1 MDDAFKPQDGKKSGG
16 ECWREGE
23 AHNGSMHYSCFSIRL
38 PMLLWSR
45 RLTEDSSHRQ
55 DEQLQQRVLFLIG
68 QTQEAQLGHFGE
80 VRDSSPYYLM
90 GWRQLWDSGTNR
102 RTVEKSATLSNLRF
116 IFRKTSK
123 LQIKKLLAQVLE
135 QDRYKSFFFF
145 FQILK
150 RQLPCPAQP
159 HKATHYDVASA
170 TRKHPQWK
178 TSAEIF
184 ACLLQ
189 ILQPFT
195 KQIHKPPSSTSS
207 DVN

>member
-1 MDDAFKPQDGKKSGG
+1 
-16 ECWREGE
+16 
-23 AHNGSMHYSCFSIRL
+23 
-38 PMLLWSR
+38 MLLWSR

-123 LQIKKLLAQVLE
+123 LQIKKLLVQVLE
-135 QDRYKSFFFF
+135 QDRYKSFFSFF
-145 FQILK
+145 KFLRGNFHVQPNHIRPRTTMW
-150 RQLPCPAQP
+150 RQQP
-159 HKATHYDVASA
+159 GSTHNG
-170 TRKHPQWK
+170 K
-178 TSAEIF
+178 
-184 ACLLQ
+184 LLQ
-189 ILQPFT
+189 RFSPVSFRFCNLSQSKYTNHQARQALTLINAKFQGSSIRASLVSADS
-195 KQIHKPPSSTSS
+195 KPTFPTSE
-207 DVN
+207 